1 MHIGKRSKA
10 WHRSSS
16 QYHYEVRIKKQN
28 QRGRLRRS
36 SQRGWREVRICPML
50 ETKLRK
56 GLKGE
61 EAIDWVNV
69 TDRPNEMIRKW
80 SLNLI
85 TWRLLGSWKSKVVL
99 VKWLK
104 RTSTWASLTQRKRTG
119 DTEDRQ
125 HFQRVLTGKVGQ
137 QNGTVATRE
146 RGVHGEV
153 SLFFRLRIM
162 NDLVHRGGK
171 KKTNEARKKKRIAG
185 AMPLPKWE
193 GIGSGGRLRDWP
205 GRGPRPLLASKGGE
219 VEAAG
224 RGHTVAALVGVCW
237 RLPTSPRKLKQ
248 RHPLKVRLGEGGRA
262 GLSQEKRS
270 EIAVWDC
277 GKSKWGGNGACRRHH
292 GATWDPTHCATQ
304 ILGSKTRKKLSSL
317 LYSILE
323 KSKPIKLELLVF
335 HGVASDQSI
344 EENWY
349 AHIWYKR

>member
-36 SQRGWREVRICPML
+36 SQRGWKEVRICPML

-56 GLKGE
+56 GLKEE

-119 DTEDRQ
+119 DIEDRQ

-162 NDLVHRGGK
+162 NDLVNRGK
-171 KKTNEARKKKRIAG
+171 KKELMKQERKR
-185 AMPLPKWE
+185 
-193 GIGSGGRLRDWP
+193 
-205 GRGPRPLLASKGGE
+205 
-219 VEAAG
+219 
-224 RGHTVAALVGVCW
+224 
-237 RLPTSPRKLKQ
+237 
-248 RHPLKVRLGEGGRA
+248 
-262 GLSQEKRS
+262 
-270 EIAVWDC
+270 
-277 GKSKWGGNGACRRHH
+277 
-292 GATWDPTHCATQ
+292 
-304 ILGSKTRKKLSSL
+304 
-317 LYSILE
+317 
-323 KSKPIKLELLVF
+323 ELLVPCPF
-335 HGVASDQSI
+335 LSEKEWAQGAGWGTDRAGDLGHSWPVKAARWKLQGGDTQWQRWWVFADGLRLHR
-344 EENWY
+344 ENWNKGIRWKWGWGKGDKQVW
-349 AHIWYKR
+349 AKRKGVKLQYGIVGRVSEEGMCLQEASRGHLGSHTLRDTNPRF